1 MDCIIKYAKE
11 RNTEMGQRYAKGE
24 EDLVS
29 LNLEQLK
36 KILFHN
42 PNNKKFVITNFST
55 RLDDFQRFECE
66 VCPIE
71 KMIVASVPNP
81 QLNNPHLQKLLDK
94 EALEKTCNAVF
105 GKYADNGIIGR
116 SSFC

>member
-1 MDCIIKYAKE
+1 
-11 RNTEMGQRYAKGE
+11 
-24 EDLVS
+24 
-29 LNLEQLK
+29 LK

-55 RLDDFQRFECE
+55 ELKDFERFESE

-71 KMIVASVPNP
+71 KVIVGSVPNP
-81 QLNNPHLQKLLDK
+81 QLRNAHLDKLLDK
-94 EALEKTCNAVF
+94 EALDKTCHAVF
-105 GKYADNGIIGR
+105 GKYADNGLIGR